1 MRHTGV
7 VRGNSAGR
15 QNTKLSQHVGLGPR
29 QNKADFGLGPAGQLY
44 TDDKVIGER
53 GWRGTRCVAVGPSAV
68 GRRKS
73 ACRHPPEQTAKV
85 TPPFPTT
92 SAGAL
97 EGSRYG
103 RFAPQS
109 PPHSPESAA
118 CYSVPIAAEA
128 E

>member
-1 MRHTGV
+1 M
-7 VRGNSAGR
+7 
-15 QNTKLSQHVGLGPR
+15 SQHVGLGPR
-29 QNKADFGLGPAGQLY
+29 QNKADFRPGPAGQLY
-44 TDDKVIGER
+44 TDDEVIGER
-53 GWRGTRCVAVGPSAV
+53 GWRGTRCAAAGPSAV

-73 ACRHPPEQTAKV
+73 ACRRPPEQTAEV

-97 EGSRYG
+97 EESRYG
-103 RFAPQS
+103 RFAPQF
-109 PPHSPESAA
+109 PPHSPESTA

>member
-1 MRHTGV
+1 V

-15 QNTKLSQHVGLGPR
+15 QNAKMSQHVGLGPR
-29 QNKADFGLGPAGQLY
+29 QNKADFGPGPAGQLY

-97 EGSRYG
+97 EESRYG
-103 RFAPQS
+103 RFAPQF
-109 PPHSPESAA
+109 PPHSPESTA